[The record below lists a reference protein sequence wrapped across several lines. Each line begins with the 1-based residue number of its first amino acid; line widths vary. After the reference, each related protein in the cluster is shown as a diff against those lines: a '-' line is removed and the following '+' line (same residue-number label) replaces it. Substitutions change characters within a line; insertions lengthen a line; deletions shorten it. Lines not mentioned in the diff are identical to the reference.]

1 MRNYIL
7 ILLIIIVYGQ
17 AANGQ
22 EHYITNLYVYDCFL
36 MNPAAAGGDKSCN
49 TFNAYYQKQWFG
61 MDDSPS
67 TQLFSYQFGI
77 SSQLG
82 SGTYIYNDKNGY
94 TSQLGLQQSF
104 SYEIK
109 LLDNMRQ
116 KSSIQFG
123 LSINVAQSRFDQ
135 SAFIGQ
141 DQPFDPVM
149 SGGTESGW
157 GINSNT
163 GFFLKFN
170 NHHLGMSLTNL
181 LPQNNPLYNNDYD
194 NELPADLNIHMGT
207 WFKLSS
213 RDVFLFPELMYRRNK
228 FADTRFDI
236 NLKLKMPTYN
246 QKLAYWTILCYR
258 RSMDHK
264 IGRDLSSSITAGV
277 NYDRMSFG
285 IEYQMSLSGTQ
296 NYYGNGVQLVV
307 GYKFN
312 CNNFKKGAVPCSFQD
327 VIYDGIKRKH

>member
-1 MRNYIL
+1 MRKYIL
-7 ILLIIIVYGQ
+7 ILLIIIVYGPIIK
-17 AANGQ
+17 GQ
-22 EHYITNLYVYDCFL
+22 EHYITNLYVYDSFL
-36 MNPAAAGGDKSCN
+36 MNPATAGGDKSCN

-77 SSQLG
+77 SNQLG

-109 LLDNMRQ
+109 LLDNKRQ
-116 KSSIQFG
+116 KSSFQFG
-123 LSINVAQSRFDQ
+123 LSLNVAQSRFDQ

-141 DQPFDPVM
+141 EQPFDPVM
-149 SGGTESGW
+149 NGGTESGW
-157 GINSNT
+157 GINANT
-163 GFFLKFN
+163 GFILKFN

-228 FADTRFDI
+228 FADTRFDV

-258 RSMDHK
+258 RSMDHNV
-264 IGRDLSSSITAGV
+264 GSDLSSSITGGV

-327 VIYDGIKRKH
+327 VIYDGIQRKR